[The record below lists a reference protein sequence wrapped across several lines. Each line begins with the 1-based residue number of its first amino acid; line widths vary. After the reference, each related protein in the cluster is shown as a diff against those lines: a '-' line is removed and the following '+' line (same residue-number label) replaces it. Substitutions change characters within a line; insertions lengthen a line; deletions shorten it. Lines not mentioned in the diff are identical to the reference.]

1 MPKPRLATPDDLK
14 ALHQLER
21 ICFQSDRLSNR
32 SFRHFMEDDRSVLWV
47 IGAPTIAYGV
57 VLFHSGTSLA
67 RIYSLAVHPEEQGK
81 GLAKRLLHKMEL
93 SAIEHD
99 CLFVRLEVSDKN
111 VNALGLYQAMGYKI
125 IERVEDYYDNGDDAL
140 RLEKPLKRHTR
151 RPTSLPFYAQTT
163 DFTCGPAALMMGMR
177 AQDQKFKL
185 NQINELN
192 IWREATTIFMTSGH
206 GGCSPH
212 GLAVAAASR
221 NHDVELWVTSTEI
234 PFLDSVR
241 NEDKKKIIQ
250 IIHKEFLKNIKK
262 LAVDYHQAML
272 SLPLLRKKIA
282 SGYSVIVL
290 ISTYRLN
297 RNKAPHWVWVVNIDD
312 HYVYINDPDI
322 DTETLQIS
330 DDSIYVPVPHASFI
344 KMMGY
349 GTKRYGAAL
358 LIKRKE

>member
-47 IGAPTIAYGV
+47 IGNPAFAYGV
-57 VLFHSGTSLA
+57 TLFHSGTSLA
-67 RIYSLAVHPEEQGK
+67 RIYSLAVHPEQQGK
-81 GLAKRLLHKMEL
+81 GMAKVLLRKMEQ

-99 CLFVRLEVSDKN
+99 CLFVRLEVADKN
-111 VNALGLYQAMGYKI
+111 ANALGLYQAMGYKI

-151 RPTSLPFYAQTT
+151 RPASLPFYAQTT
-163 DFTCGPAALMMGMR
+163 DFTCGPAALMMGIR

-212 GLAVAAASR
+212 GLAVAAATR

-262 LAVDYHQAML
+262 LDVDYHQAML
-272 SLPLLRKKIA
+272 SLPILREKIA

-330 DDSIYVPVPHASFI
+330 DDVIYVPVPHASFI

-358 LIKRKE
+358 LIKKKG